1 MNCIDVLDGN
11 CTGDGIDGERA
22 AMSYADKRYEQLAD
36 QLETLIRDQ
45 VYPVGGRLPGVRKLG
60 EQHGVSVATV
70 VSACRELEQR
80 GLLEARPRSG
90 FFVCPPPAR
99 REAPSLPS
107 VGRRPRA
114 VTGQERLLR
123 MVQAVNDPALVNL
136 GAAVAD
142 PDFQPVAGMERA
154 FRTVLR
160 EQRRRCVGYEF
171 PPGAPELRAGLAR
184 RLAALRCPVSPDNV
198 LITNSCQESV
208 AIALRMLTK
217 PGDTV
222 AIESPT
228 YYGLLQVIDSLG
240 LKALEIP
247 TDPIQGLS
255 LEALTLALERWPVAA
270 CVVVPNFSNPLGSG
284 MPDARK
290 QQLLSLLTAHD
301 VPLVEDDIYGDLP
314 LNGPR
319 PLPIKAWDR
328 DGRVYY
334 CASCSKTL
342 SAGLRVGW
350 LVPGADRERAWYLQF
365 INTVSVATP
374 SQLALA
380 HFLDH
385 GQYDRHLRT
394 VRALHARA
402 VARMTARV
410 TELFPAHTRVSRPAG
425 GFVLWL
431 ELAADVD
438 TTELAERA
446 LEAGVSFAPGALFSA
461 SGKFNHCLRL
471 NCAVRW
477 DARVERALGRLAAL
491 L

>member
-1 MNCIDVLDGN
+1 M
-11 CTGDGIDGERA
+11 GEA
-22 AMSYADKRYEQLAD
+22 NKRYEQLAD
-36 QLETLIRDQ
+36 QLQTLIRDQ
-45 VYPVGGRLPGVRKLG
+45 VYPVGSRLPGVRKLG

-80 GLLEARPRSG
+80 GVLEARPRSG
-90 FFVCPPPAR
+90 FFVCPPLAR
-99 REAPSLPS
+99 RDAPSLPS
-107 VGRRPRA
+107 AGRRPRP
-114 VTGQERLLR
+114 VTGQERVLR
-123 MVQAVNDPALVNL
+123 MVQAVNDPSVVNL

-142 PDFQPVAGMERA
+142 PDFQPVAQVERA

-184 RLAALRCPVSPDNV
+184 RLAALRCPVSPEQI

-208 AIALRMLTK
+208 AIALRMLTR

-228 YYGLLQVIDSLG
+228 YYGLLQVIESLG

-270 CVVVPNFSNPLGSG
+270 CVMVPNFSNPLGTR
-284 MPDARK
+284 MPDSRK
-290 QQLLSLLTAHD
+290 QALLRLLADHD

-314 LNGPR
+314 LSGTR

-328 DGRVYY
+328 DGLVYY
-334 CASCSKTL
+334 CSSCSKTL
-342 SAGLRVGW
+342 SAGMRVGW
-350 LVPGADRERAWYLQF
+350 LVPGRDFQRAQYLQF

-385 GQYDRHLRT
+385 GHYDLYLRR
-394 VRALHARA
+394 VLAQHARA
-402 VARMTARV
+402 VARMTDRV
-410 TELFPAHTRVSRPAG
+410 TELFPTETRVSRPAG

-431 ELAADVD
+431 ELPGQVN

-446 LEAGVSFAPGALFSA
+446 LDAGVSFAPGALFSA
-461 SGKFNHCLRL
+461 SGKFDHCLRL

-477 DARVERALGRLAAL
+477 DSRVERALARLAAL

>member
-1 MNCIDVLDGN
+1 MTDASPG
-11 CTGDGIDGERA
+11 
-22 AMSYADKRYEQLAD
+22 KRYQQLAD
-36 QLETLIRDQ
+36 RLQTLILDQ
-45 VYPVGGRLPGVRKLG
+45 VYPVGSRLPGVRKLG
-60 EQHGVSVATV
+60 QQHGVSVATA

-80 GLLEARPRSG
+80 GVLEARPRAG

-99 REAPSLPS
+99 RDAPSLPS
-107 VGRRPRA
+107 AGRRPRP
-114 VTGQERLLR
+114 VTGQERVLR

-142 PDFQPVAGMERA
+142 PDFQPVARMEQA

-184 RLAALRCPVSPDNV
+184 RLAALRCPVAPDDV
-198 LITNSCQESV
+198 LITNSCQEAV
-208 AIALRMLTK
+208 AIALRMVTR

-228 YYGLLQVIDSLG
+228 YYGLLQVIESLG

-255 LEALTLALERWPVAA
+255 LEALALALERWPVAA
-270 CVVVPNFSNPLGSG
+270 CVVVPNFSNPLGSC

-290 QQLLSLLTAHD
+290 RALLDLLAGHD

-314 LNGPR
+314 LRGPR

-334 CASCSKTL
+334 CSSCSKTL

-350 LVPGADRERAWYLQF
+350 LVPGAHRERAWYLQF

-380 HFLDH
+380 HVLDH
-385 GQYDRHLRT
+385 GHYDRHLRT
-394 VRALHARA
+394 VRDQLARA
-402 VARMTARV
+402 VARMTTRV
-410 TELFPAHTRVSRPAG
+410 TELFPDTTRVSRPAG

-431 ELAADVD
+431 ELAADMD

-461 SGKFNHCLRL
+461 SGKFDHCLRL

-477 DARVERALGRLAAL
+477 DQRVERALARLAAL

>member
-1 MNCIDVLDGN
+1 MNHAPPG
-11 CTGDGIDGERA
+11 
-22 AMSYADKRYEQLAD
+22 KRYQQLAD
-36 QLETLIRDQ
+36 RLQTLILDQ
-45 VYPVGGRLPGVRKLG
+45 VYPVGSRLPGVRRLG
-60 EQHGVSVATV
+60 QQHGVSVATA

-80 GLLEARPRSG
+80 GVLEARPRSG

-99 REAPSLPS
+99 REASNLPS
-107 VGRRPRA
+107 ADRRPRP
-114 VTGQERLLR
+114 VTGQERVLR

-142 PDFQPVAGMERA
+142 PDFQPVARMEQA

-184 RLAALRCPVSPDNV
+184 RLAALRCPVAPDDV

-208 AIALRMLTK
+208 AIALRMVTR

-228 YYGLLQVIDSLG
+228 YYGLLQVIESLG

-270 CVVVPNFSNPLGSG
+270 CVVVPNFSNPLGAC

-290 QQLLSLLTAHD
+290 RALLALLAEHD

-314 LNGPR
+314 LRGPR

-334 CASCSKTL
+334 CSSCSKTL

-380 HFLDH
+380 HVLDH
-385 GQYDRHLRT
+385 GHYDRHLRT
-394 VRALHARA
+394 VRDLLARA
-402 VARMTARV
+402 VARMTDRV
-410 TELFPAHTRVSRPAG
+410 SALFPASTRVSRPAG

-431 ELAADVD
+431 ELAGEVD
-438 TTELAERA
+438 TEELAERA
-446 LEAGVSFAPGALFSA
+446 LDAGVSFAPGALFSA
-461 SGKFNHCLRL
+461 SGKFDHCLRL

-477 DARVERALGRLAAL
+477 DQRVERALARLAAL